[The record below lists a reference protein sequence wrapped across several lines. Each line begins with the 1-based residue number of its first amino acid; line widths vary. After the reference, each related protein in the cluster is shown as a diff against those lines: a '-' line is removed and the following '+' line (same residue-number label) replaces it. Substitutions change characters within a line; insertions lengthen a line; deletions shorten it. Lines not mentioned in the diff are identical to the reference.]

1 MNHVQA
7 MAALNR
13 KVLEVYSQR
22 TTDTLRTVM
31 PLRMALPRLESF
43 LAMNVAKE
51 VQKDAMVI
59 KRVGENVA
67 LGLQPDQDSASRL
80 FDATKEIDRE
90 FLSRAGSFPVG
101 IVIRYD
107 EIAPLRTQRI
117 DKLLTAAYRILDA
130 GRGVTGVRGGRGSR
144 SAIRSV
150 YSRPEFERLLQDLL
164 RLYALE
170 TQALSRSLRL
180 PALLVPLR
188 ERLAKSLYEIMTDT
202 AQRLARELAGCV
214 YRPDRPV
221 RC

>member
-1 MNHVQA
+1 MNHVHA

-22 TTDTLRTVM
+22 TTDKLRTVM
-31 PLRMALPRLESF
+31 PLRMALPSLENF

-59 KRVGENVA
+59 GRVAENVA
-67 LGLQPDQDSASRL
+67 RGLQPSKDTVGQL

-90 FLSRAGSFPVG
+90 FLSRTGTFPVG

-117 DKLLTAAYRILDA
+117 DRLLTAAYRILDA
-130 GRGVTGVRGGRGSR
+130 GRAVHGVRGNR
-144 SAIRSV
+144 SAIRAV
-150 YSRPEFERLLQDLL
+150 YSRVEFERLLQDLL

-170 TQALSRSLRL
+170 TRALSRSLRL

-188 ERLAKSLYEIMTDT
+188 ERLAKSLYEVMNDT
-202 AQRLARELAGCV
+202 ATRLAQELGACV
-214 YRPDRPV
+214 FRPDRPAK
-221 RC
+221 C

>member
-1 MNHVQA
+1 MNHVHA

-22 TTDTLRTVM
+22 TTETLKTVL

-59 KRVGENVA
+59 RHVGENVA
-67 LGLQPDQDSASRL
+67 GGMQPGEGAAGQL
-80 FDATKEIDRE
+80 FDATKEIDRA
-90 FLSRAGSFPVG
+90 FLSRAGNLPVG

-130 GRGVTGVRGGRGSR
+130 GRVIRGTR
-144 SAIRSV
+144 SAICSV
-150 YSRPEFERLLQDLL
+150 YSRVEFERLQQDLL

-188 ERLAKSLYEIMTDT
+188 EKLAKSLYEIMTDT
-202 AQRLARELAGCV
+202 ATRLARELAGCV

>member
-31 PLRMALPRLESF
+31 PLRVALPRLESF

-59 KRVGENVA
+59 QRVGENVA
-67 LGLQPDQDSASRL
+67 LGLQPDRDSASRL
-80 FDATKEIDRE
+80 FDATKDIDRE

-101 IVIRYD
+101 IVVRYD
-107 EIAPLRTQRI
+107 EIALLRTQRI
-117 DKLLTAAYRILDA
+117 DKLLTAAHRILDA
-130 GRGVTGVRGGRGSR
+130 GRAIRGTR
-144 SAIRSV
+144 SAIHSV
-150 YSRPEFERLLQDLL
+150 YSRVEFERLLQDLL

-214 YRPDRPV
+214 YRPDRPA